1 MDLQA
6 LKLRP
11 TADLAEL
18 ADQLSPIGGHRLTR
32 HDLLTHILNA
42 CAENQEPITGGGTL
56 EIVEGGF
63 GFLRGSETSYLPANS
78 DIYVSPSQVKRF
90 SLRTGDSI
98 HGVVRRPKDN
108 ERYLALLKIVE
119 INGRSSDEIDPRG
132 DFDDLTPML
141 ADEVLQLEHSSDEK
155 CARLIDL
162 LCPIGF
168 GDRVL
173 ISAPSGAGKT
183 TLIKEI
189 AQSIN
194 DHYPDVH
201 LLVTLIDERPEEITL
216 IKRALKVEVLS
227 SRFDEPKTR
236 HIQLMEIV
244 LDKAKRL
251 VESGQDVVLLIDSLT
266 RLTHAYQAQDPQAHR
281 PFDELKVNALTKML
295 RIFGAAQSCEE
306 GGSLTLIATALK
318 GTSHQID
325 SAIYEELKRVSNAEI
340 QLSGDLAMRGYF
352 PSIDP
357 TSSRSIGVENLLQPD
372 QLKALNTLKTSLI
385 ELPAIEGHLKLMRVL
400 ESKIEN
406 E

>member
-119 INGRSSDEIDPRG
+119 INGRYSDEIDPRG

-141 ADEVLQLEHSSDEK
+141 ADEVLQLLDPF
-155 CARLIDL
+155 C
-162 LCPIGF
+162 
-168 GDRVL
+168 
-173 ISAPSGAGKT
+173 
-183 TLIKEI
+183 
-189 AQSIN
+189 
-194 DHYPDVH
+194 
-201 LLVTLIDERPEEITL
+201 
-216 IKRALKVEVLS
+216 
-227 SRFDEPKTR
+227 
-236 HIQLMEIV
+236 EIV
-244 LDKAKRL
+244 SWRKAAF
-251 VESGQDVVLLIDSLT
+251 ESVIPEYLKIST
-266 RLTHAYQAQDPQAHR
+266 IFSHAH
-281 PFDELKVNALTKML
+281 
-295 RIFGAAQSCEE
+295 
-306 GGSLTLIATALK
+306 
-318 GTSHQID
+318 
-325 SAIYEELKRVSNAEI
+325 
-340 QLSGDLAMRGYF
+340 
-352 PSIDP
+352 
-357 TSSRSIGVENLLQPD
+357 
-372 QLKALNTLKTSLI
+372 KAL
-385 ELPAIEGHLKLMRVL
+385 L
-400 ESKIEN
+400 E
-406 E
+406 